1 MSSQNVSSSAR
12 PRVLI
17 TGGGAGIG
25 AAAAERCRADGFE
38 PVIIDRVVDHV
49 PAGTL
54 AIQADLSSAE
64 DTARALQLALADGP
78 ITRLVNNVGVV
89 VPADAASQTLA
100 EFDLAVSLNLRCAF
114 QCMQALLP
122 GMKAAG
128 FGRIVNMSSRAALGK
143 DLRTAYSA
151 TKAGLIG
158 MTRVWALEL
167 GQFGITA
174 NAIGPGPI
182 RTELFDKANPP
193 DAPRTQKIIQSV
205 PVKRVGTPED
215 VAHAVSYMLDERSGF
230 VTGQVLYVCGG
241 MTVGVASV

>member
-1 MSSQNVSSSAR
+1 MSLSSAPPR

-25 AAAAERCRADGFE
+25 AATAERCRADGYE
-38 PVIIDRVVDHV
+38 PVVIDLNIEHV
-49 PAGTL
+49 PAGT
-54 AIQADLSSAE
+54 AAFRADLSNPAQ
-64 DTARALQLALADGP
+64 TAQALEQALAPGP
-78 ITRLVNNVGVV
+78 ITRLVNNVGIV
-89 VPADAASQTLA
+89 VPATAEEQTLA
-100 EFDLAVSLNLRCAF
+100 QFDLAVALNLRASL

-143 DLRTAYSA
+143 ELRTAYAA

-167 GQFGITA
+167 GLHGITA

-182 RTELFDKANPP
+182 RTELFDRANPP
-193 DAPRTQKIIQSV
+193 DAPRTQAIIDAV

-215 VAHAVSYMLDERSGF
+215 VAHAVSYLLDDRSGF

-241 MTVGVASV
+241 MTVGVAGI

>member
-1 MSSQNVSSSAR
+1 MSTTTPR
-12 PRVLI
+12 ERVLI

-25 AAAAERCRADGFE
+25 AATAERCRADGYE
-38 PVIIDRVVDHV
+38 PIVIDRVVDHI
-49 PAGTL
+49 PGG
-54 AIQADLSSAE
+54 IQADLSNVEA
-64 DTARALQLALADGP
+64 TARALEKALEGGP

-89 VPADAASQTLA
+89 VPADAESQTL
-100 EFDLAVSLNLRCAF
+100 EQFDLAYALNLRCSL

-151 TKAGLIG
+151 TKAGLVG

-167 GQFGITA
+167 GKFGITA

-193 DAPRTQKIIQSV
+193 DAPRTQAIINAV
-205 PVKRVGTPED
+205 PVKRVGTPDD
-215 VAHAVSYMLDERSGF
+215 VANAVSYMLDARSGF
-230 VTGQVLYVCGG
+230 VTGQILYVCGG
-241 MTVGVASV
+241 MTVGVAGV

>member
-1 MSSQNVSSSAR
+1 MTLTNETR
-12 PRVLI
+12 PERVLI

-25 AAAAERCRADGFE
+25 AATAERCRADGYE
-38 PVIIDRVVDHV
+38 PVIIDRAVAHV
-49 PAGTL
+49 PGG
-54 AIQADLSSAE
+54 IQADLSDTA
-64 DTARALQLALADGP
+64 DTARALQQALADGP

-89 VPADAASQTLA
+89 VPAEAAEQTL
-100 EFDLAVSLNLRCAF
+100 EQFDLAVALNLRCAL

-122 GMKAAG
+122 GMQAAG

-143 DLRTAYSA
+143 ELRTAYAA

-167 GQFGITA
+167 GRHGITA

-182 RTELFDKANPP
+182 RTELFDRANPP
-193 DAPRTQKIIQSV
+193 EAPRTRAIVESV
-205 PVKRVGTPED
+205 PVRRIGTPDD
-215 VAHAVSYMLDERSGF
+215 VAHAVAYLLDARSGF

-241 MTVGVASV
+241 MTVGVAGV